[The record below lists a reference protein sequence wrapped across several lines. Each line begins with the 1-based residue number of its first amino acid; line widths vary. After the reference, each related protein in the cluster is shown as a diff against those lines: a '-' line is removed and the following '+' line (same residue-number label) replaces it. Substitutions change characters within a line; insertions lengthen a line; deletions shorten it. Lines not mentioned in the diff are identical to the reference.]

1 METMNIVLWMPFEVK
16 DLDTSLFLELL
27 ECGHDGMD
35 SLAPSLLCPLSG
47 SGIPLCLRR
56 CLVISLR
63 GMCHLR
69 LLHRVNRRIWR
80 RLIFRRQLGPLGIVR
95 LVHHSS
101 SENN

>member
-47 SGIPLCLRR
+47 SGIPL
-56 CLVISLR
+56 
-63 GMCHLR
+63 
-69 LLHRVNRRIWR
+69 
-80 RLIFRRQLGPLGIVR
+80 
-95 LVHHSS
+95 
-101 SENN
+101 